1 MYCFLQLVSHNA
13 FSGSHYLQV
22 WFNCSRIFH
31 YVNKGL
37 FISLLRSCSPPPLPP
52 PPFPP
57 PLPPPPPSTSMLLL
71 RQMNILTNILTR
83 VSLMHMLEI
92 LYNSSLQVKLLGSR
106 SCPPKIF
113 LSSNLLVPVTLPAT
127 AHKMVHSGFCFYWL
141 LLLFFIVS
149 ISLFN
154 APFIILFVLP
164 FGAHFFYS
172 T

>member
-1 MYCFLQLVSHNA
+1 MHFLVHTIYR
-13 FSGSHYLQV
+13 SGLIALEYSIMWTKVCLYLC
-22 WFNCSRIFH
+22 W
-31 YVNKGL
+31 GPALLLL
-37 FISLLRSCSPPPLPP
+37 FLLLLSLLLSL
-52 PPFPP
+52 
-57 PLPPPPPSTSMLLL
+57 LHPPSTSMLLL